1 MSLMVFRRPIETVL
15 IKNQDYEFFYSLF
28 VVVPDY
34 KAKHFVLK
42 ELAKFKFEALIKII
56 KDQFVERGYE
66 QTLAGKQIQKVEKL
80 DRSVKKHHAFHYQ

>member
-1 MSLMVFRRPIETVL
+1 M
-15 IKNQDYEFFYSLF
+15 
-28 VVVPDY
+28 
-34 KAKHFVLK
+34 LK